1 MLLSIQQKYIMTALR
16 ELRCLRAEQLQ
27 TILQGHFDWPEPE
40 AARRRMD
47 AMLRQMC
54 GGMGDV
60 HSDGKFVWLG
70 HVQPDAR
77 ILEAVDVMLELS
89 EGRPQDFSAECW
101 NPELLRFS
109 LCGSSL
115 RLFIVA
121 TLSTPS
127 CGNELAGNSP
137 GRVVWISDSGTS
149 PPGLALPPKHF
160 FAARQP
166 DDSHR
171 FYGS

>member
-54 GGMGDV
+54 GGLAGL
-60 HSDGKFVWLG
+60 SDAQSD
-70 HVQPDAR
+70 HR
-77 ILEAVDVMLELS
+77 RLEAVDVMLELS

-127 CGNELAGNSP
+127 CGNELAGDSP

-166 DDSHR
+166 DGSHR